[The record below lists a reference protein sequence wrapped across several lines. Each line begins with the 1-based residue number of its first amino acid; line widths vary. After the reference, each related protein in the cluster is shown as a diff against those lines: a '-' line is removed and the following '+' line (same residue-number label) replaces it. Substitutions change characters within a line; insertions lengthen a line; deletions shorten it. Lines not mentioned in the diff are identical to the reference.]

1 MSLLKNGEWTTDDWR
16 FVADDEPLPAVGPKI
31 VTLAR
36 LLGDDGEYLFN
47 GGCLLGVRLESGEP
61 VEALEPW
68 LGRLSLVALAFS
80 AFVDGRAFSAAAIL
94 RQRHGFAGE
103 IRATGNVLVDQHA
116 FMLRVGFDA
125 FEVAEGRPLQS
136 WRRAL
141 LDVPFAYQYDDAAT
155 TPAQSIWQARRASGG
170 VQSGA
175 PQAAE

>member
-16 FVADDEPLPAVGPKI
+16 FVADDEPLPAAGPKI

-36 LLGDDGEYLFN
+36 LQGDDGEHLFHC
-47 GGCLLGVRLESGEP
+47 GCALGVRLESGER

-68 LGRLSLVALAFS
+68 LDRLSLVVLVFA

-94 RQRHGFAGE
+94 RQRHGFEGE

-125 FEVAEGRPLQS
+125 FEVTEGRALES
-136 WRRAL
+136 WRSAL
-141 LDVPFAYQYDDAAT
+141 LDVPFAYQYDDTAG
-155 TPAQSIWQARRASGG
+155 TPVQSIWAARRSGG
-170 VQSGA
+170 LQTGA
-175 PQAAE
+175 LQAAE

>member
-1 MSLLKNGEWTTDDWR
+1 MSLFKHGEWTTDDWR

-36 LLGDDGEYLFN
+36 LQGDDGEYLFHC
-47 GGCLLGVRLESGEP
+47 GCPLGVRLESGEP

-68 LGRLSLVALAFS
+68 LNRLSLVALGFP

-103 IRATGNVLVDQHA
+103 IRAVGNVLVDQHA

-125 FEVAEGRPLQS
+125 FEVAEGRALES
-136 WRRAL
+136 WRTAL
-141 LDVPFAYQYDDAAT
+141 LDVPFAYQYDDTAS
-155 TPAQSIWQARRASGG
+155 TPVQSIWQARRSGSLQAG
-170 VQSGA
+170 EL
-175 PQAAE
+175 QAAE